1 MVCVVSAAVL
11 FSGNGY
17 APMEDVKL
25 VGSLVDWMIEMM
37 SYVHI
42 VALSFCVFGLDMLCY
57 THCAPLERKRY
68 MSPRWGFRIFARP
81 VCYKH
86 AAPLGLKN

>member
-37 SYVHI
+37 SSIHI
-42 VALSFCVFGLDMLCY
+42 VALEAFGLDMLCY
-57 THCAPLERKRY
+57 THFAPLERKTH
-68 MSPRWGFRIFARP
+68 
-81 VCYKH
+81 V
-86 AAPLGLKN
+86 APLGL

>member
-1 MVCVVSAAVL
+1 MVCVVSAVVL

-37 SYVHI
+37 SSIHI
-42 VALSFCVFGLDMLCY
+42 VALGLWVFGLDMLCY
-57 THCAPLERKRY
+57 THFAPLERKTH
-68 MSPRWGFRIFARP
+68 
-81 VCYKH
+81 V
-86 AAPLGLKN
+86 APLGL

>member
-37 SYVHI
+37 SSIHI
-42 VALSFCVFGLDMLCY
+42 VALGLFGLDMLCY
-57 THCAPLERKRY
+57 THFAPLERKTH
-68 MSPRWGFRIFARP
+68 
-81 VCYKH
+81 V
-86 AAPLGLKN
+86 APLGL